1 MKADQIVPPTDR
13 GNARL
18 TVLTW
23 IAGAAVVFPVISECA
38 FYFLPHSSEEG
49 PDRAL
54 LAVEIVLWASSI
66 VALTI
71 LVGCLVARIAF
82 KRRVSASLVALA
94 VLGALMPLFAYLIA
108 LALVLSRP
116 FN

>member
-71 LVGCLVARIAF
+71 LVGCLVARLTRPLIPPTPCDTLQDSEE
-82 KRRVSASLVALA
+82 VTEE
-94 VLGALMPLFAYLIA
+94 GLFA
-108 LALVLSRP
+108 
-116 FN
+116 